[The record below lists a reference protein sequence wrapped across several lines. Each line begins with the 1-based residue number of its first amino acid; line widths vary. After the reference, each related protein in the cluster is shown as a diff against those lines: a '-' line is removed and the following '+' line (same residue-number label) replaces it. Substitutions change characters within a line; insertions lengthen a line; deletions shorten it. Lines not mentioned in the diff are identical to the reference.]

1 MYPNVHSSIIYNS
14 HDMEATEV
22 LITDEWIKKT
32 KKEILLEYNGI
43 LFSQK
48 RMEFVFCNHV
58 VIMLSEI
65 NQRQILSDI
74 IYMWNPRSKTND
86 YKNQEKHREQT
97 SGYQEQ
103 EKRGRGNV
111 REGFNRHKLLCIKQI
126 SLRIYCTAQRIEP
139 IFYNDYE
146 WTIICRKLEPLSC
159 TAETNVIL

>member
-86 YKNQEKHREQT
+86 YKN
-97 SGYQEQ
+97 
-103 EKRGRGNV
+103 
-111 REGFNRHKLLCIKQI
+111 
-126 SLRIYCTAQRIEP
+126 
-139 IFYNDYE
+139 
-146 WTIICRKLEPLSC
+146 
-159 TAETNVIL
+159 

>member
-1 MYPNVHSSIIYNS
+1 
-14 HDMEATEV
+14 MEATEV

-86 YKNQEKHREQT
+86 YKN
-97 SGYQEQ
+97 
-103 EKRGRGNV
+103 
-111 REGFNRHKLLCIKQI
+111 
-126 SLRIYCTAQRIEP
+126 
-139 IFYNDYE
+139 
-146 WTIICRKLEPLSC
+146 
-159 TAETNVIL
+159 

>member
-48 RMEFVFCNHV
+48 RMKFVFCNHV

-86 YKNQEKHREQT
+86 YKN
-97 SGYQEQ
+97 
-103 EKRGRGNV
+103 
-111 REGFNRHKLLCIKQI
+111 
-126 SLRIYCTAQRIEP
+126 
-139 IFYNDYE
+139 
-146 WTIICRKLEPLSC
+146 
-159 TAETNVIL
+159 

>member
-48 RMEFVFCNHV
+48 RTEFVFCNHV

-74 IYMWNPRSKTND
+74 IYMWN
-86 YKNQEKHREQT
+86 
-97 SGYQEQ
+97 
-103 EKRGRGNV
+103 
-111 REGFNRHKLLCIKQI
+111 F
-126 SLRIYCTAQRIEP
+126 
-139 IFYNDYE
+139 
-146 WTIICRKLEPLSC
+146 
-159 TAETNVIL
+159 

>member
-74 IYMWNPRSKTND
+74 IYMWN
-86 YKNQEKHREQT
+86 
-97 SGYQEQ
+97 
-103 EKRGRGNV
+103 
-111 REGFNRHKLLCIKQI
+111 F
-126 SLRIYCTAQRIEP
+126 
-139 IFYNDYE
+139 
-146 WTIICRKLEPLSC
+146 
-159 TAETNVIL
+159 